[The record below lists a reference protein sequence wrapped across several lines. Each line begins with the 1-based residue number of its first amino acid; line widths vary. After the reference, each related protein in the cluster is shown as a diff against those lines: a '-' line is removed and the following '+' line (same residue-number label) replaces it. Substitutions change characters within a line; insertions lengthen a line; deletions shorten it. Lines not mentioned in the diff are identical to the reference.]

1 MSFIGNIVAGQAA
14 SQIGKYNQSVY
25 SAQAA
30 YQKRQGEIAKATYD
44 KVTRPIFLK
53 QQKSQY
59 STFLVSALNSG
70 AEFRAGTSPYLSA
83 LEFKVNQATDV
94 AIQDYNAEMNLI
106 DSFNRSILTESRGT
120 AERFKGDLTRTA
132 EFAKAGGKM
141 FGNYQ
146 SSGSLLG

>member
-25 SAQAA
+25 NAQAA

-59 STFLVSALNSG
+59 SNFFVSALKSG
-70 AEFRAGTSPYLSA
+70 AEFRAGTSPYLA
-83 LEFKVNQATDV
+83 GLEFKVNQATDV

-120 AERFKGDLTRTA
+120 AERFKGDLTRSA
-132 EFAKAGGKM
+132 EFAKAAGKM

>member
-14 SQIGKYNQSVY
+14 SAIGKYNQSVY

-53 QQKSQY
+53 QQKS
-59 STFLVSALNSG
+59 
-70 AEFRAGTSPYLSA
+70 TSPYLA
-83 LEFKVNQATDV
+83 GLEFKVNQATDV

-120 AERFKGDLTRTA
+120 AERFKGDLTRDT

-141 FGNYQ
+141 FANYQ

>member
-1 MSFIGNIVAGQAA
+1 M
-14 SQIGKYNQSVY
+14 
-25 SAQAA
+25 
-30 YQKRQGEIAKATYD
+30 
-44 KVTRPIFLK
+44 
-53 QQKSQY
+53 
-59 STFLVSALNSG
+59 SALNSG

>member
-1 MSFIGNIVAGQAA
+1 MNCIIFFCNS
-14 SQIGKYNQSVY
+14 
-25 SAQAA
+25 SAT
-30 YQKRQGEIAKATYD
+30 GTLPH
-44 KVTRPIFLK
+44 PIFLK

-70 AEFRAGTSPYLSA
+70 AEFRAGTSPYLA
-83 LEFKVNQATDV
+83 GLEFKVNQATDV

-120 AERFKGDLTRTA
+120 AERFKGDLTRSA
-132 EFAKAGGKM
+132 EFAKAAGKM

>member
-14 SQIGKYNQSVY
+14 SQIGKYNQSAFN
-25 SAQAA
+25 AQAA

-44 KVTRPIFLK
+44 RVTRPIFLK

-70 AEFRAGTSPYLSA
+70 AEFRAGTSPYLA
-83 LEFKVNQATDV
+83 GLEFKVNQATDV

-120 AERFKGDLTRTA
+120 AERFKGDLTRSA
-132 EFAKAGGKM
+132 EFAKAAGKM

>member
-14 SQIGKYNQSVY
+14 SQIGKYNQSAFN
-25 SAQAA
+25 AQAA

>member
-25 SAQAA
+25 NAQAA

-59 STFLVSALNSG
+59 SNFFVSALKSG
-70 AEFRAGTSPYLSA
+70 AEFRAGTSPYLA
-83 LEFKVNQATDV
+83 GLEFKVNQATDV

-141 FGNYQ
+141 FANYQ

>member
-25 SAQAA
+25 NAQAA

-70 AEFRAGTSPYLSA
+70 AEFRAGTSPYLA
-83 LEFKVNQATDV
+83 GLEFKVNQATDV

-120 AERFKGDLTRTA
+120 AERFKGDLTRSA
-132 EFAKAGGKM
+132 EFAKAAGKM